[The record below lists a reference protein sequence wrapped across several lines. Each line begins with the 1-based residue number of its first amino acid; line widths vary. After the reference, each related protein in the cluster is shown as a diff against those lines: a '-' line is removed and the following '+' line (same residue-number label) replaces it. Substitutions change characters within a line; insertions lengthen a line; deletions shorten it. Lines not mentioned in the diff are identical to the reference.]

1 MASLDIKNAERLDKI
16 ISYVDRHFTDPN
28 LTAEKV
34 AKECFISSRILYK
47 ALESENISFKDYLTR
62 KRLENVL
69 ELIVLRGY
77 KLYTACMDSGFKD
90 LSTFYRNFR
99 KFYGMSAREY
109 INKFPD
115 ALPRAAKEEIKLES
129 GTTIELYENGE
140 LKVKAGDHTGSF
152 VNALKEL
159 ARAYLDLVNSG
170 ASTTIL
176 DSTKY
181 IDYSNS
187 NHIPSD

>member
-1 MASLDIKNAERLDKI
+1 MPNVCRRLFLILIDILRIPILLPRRSLKN
-16 ISYVDRHFTDPN
+16 ISFPHEPSTR
-28 LTAEKV
+28 
-34 AKECFISSRILYK
+34 
-47 ALESENISFKDYLTR
+47 LESENLSFKEYLTR

-69 ELIVLRGY
+69 ELIVLRSY

-115 ALPRAAKEEIKLES
+115 ALPRVAKEEIKLES

-140 LKVKAGDHTGSF
+140 LKV
-152 VNALKEL
+152 KEL

>member
-1 MASLDIKNAERLDKI
+1 MTSLDIKTTERLDKI
-16 ISYVDRHFTDPN
+16 ISYIDRHFTDPD

-34 AKECFISSRILYK
+34 AKECSIPTRTFYR
-47 ALESENISFKDYLTR
+47 ALESENISFKEYLTR
-62 KRLENVL
+62 KRLEYAL
-69 ELIVLRGY
+69 ELIVLRGC
-77 KLYTACMDSGFKD
+77 KIYTASMDSGFRY

-99 KFYGMSAREY
+99 QFYGMSARKY

-115 ALPRAAKEEIKLES
+115 ALPRAAKEEINLES

-140 LKVKAGDHTGSF
+140 LKVTVGDHTGSF

-170 ASTTIL
+170 ASTTVL

-187 NHIPSD
+187 NRIPSD